1 MGSSFSK
8 IFFLYI
14 FNSNLNVVSF
24 VTLHNVRVLDKEI
37 ALICGDAI
45 PMLYNSSLF

>member
-8 IFFLYI
+8 IFFSYLY
-14 FNSNLNVVSF
+14 NSNFNVISF

-37 ALICGDAI
+37 ALNCGDAI
-45 PMLYNSSLF
+45 PFFVKYNSF